1 MKDVRVEN
9 LKTSK
14 FNYFIILIIPIFF
27 LIMDSLNVWV
37 DFWFTIAEGK
47 YVLQNGFPHTV
58 PFTIYNNLDFVYQS
72 WGTGVIFY
80 LIHKYFGL
88 YGMLFFVAI
97 ILIIITYFYYKLCML
112 VSNKNKMLSTIVTII
127 TMSLLASTFITTR
140 PQIFTYLNLVLVLY
154 IMELYAK
161 TNNKKYL
168 FVLPIISLIQINIHG
183 MFFFMLFIFML
194 PYIANA
200 FKFNFRNSNQKKY
213 DLKPIILIMIVMLLT
228 GLINPYGIKNIL
240 YVFNSY
246 GQKILSETIGELVP
260 LSSSLL
266 TGKFIIFI
274 IFLVYFLYFKRKKV
288 PVRYYLLLFGT
299 TYLAFD
305 CYRSVALFVIA
316 SLFPLSYLYKDKI
329 PNIDIE
335 RFIPRKLKKG
345 ITITLL
351 SMLIFIMI
359 FTEKDFYPDAKE
371 PVDYIVKH
379 YDAEKVKLYNYID
392 DGSYT
397 IYKGLKGN
405 IDCRAEVFLKKNNHK
420 KDIYKEVINL
430 KNGIIYYNDY
440 LEKYKFTHLLVSK
453 EDPIYDKLRKNSYN
467 YTLIKSYD
475 YYDIY
480 IRNDLI
486 IKK

>member
-1 MKDVRVEN
+1 MKN
-9 LKTSK
+9 SK
-14 FNYFIILIIPIFF
+14 FNYFLLLIIPILFF
-27 LIMDSLNVWV
+27 VMENFTIDN

-58 PFTIYNNLDFVYQS
+58 PFTIYNNLDFIYQS

-80 LIHKYFGL
+80 LINKYFGL
-88 YGMLFFVAI
+88 YGMLFFVII
-97 ILIIITYFYYKLCML
+97 ILTIITYFYHKLCML
-112 VSNKNKMLSTIVTII
+112 VSNNNKILSTIVTIV
-127 TMSLLASTFITTR
+127 TMILLATTFITTR

-154 IMELYAK
+154 IMELYTK

-168 FVLPIISLIQINIHG
+168 LYLPLISLIQINMHG

-194 PYIANA
+194 PYIVNA
-200 FKFNFRNSNQKKY
+200 LKFSFKDDSQERY
-213 DLKPIILIMIVMLLT
+213 DLKPIILIMIIMFLT

-240 YVFNSY
+240 YVFTSY
-246 GQKILSETIGELVP
+246 GQDILNKTIEELYP
-260 LSSSLL
+260 LSNSSP
-266 TGKFIIFI
+266 TEKVIIFM
-274 IFLVYFLYFKRKKV
+274 IFLVYILYFKYKKV
-288 PVRYYLLLFGT
+288 PIRYYLLLFGT

-316 SLFPLSYLYKDKI
+316 SLFPLSYLYKNKI

-335 RFIPRKLKKG
+335 RFIPKKLKKSV
-345 ITITLL
+345 IILFL
-351 SMLIFIMI
+351 SMLIFATI
-359 FTEKDFYPDAKE
+359 FTEKNFYPDAKE

-379 YDAEKVKLYNYID
+379 YDVEKVKLYNYFN

-420 KDIYKEVINL
+420 KDIYKEIIKLN
-430 KNGIIYYNDY
+430 NGIIYYNDY

-453 EDPIYDKLRKNSYN
+453 KDHIYDKLRKNSYN

-480 IRNDLI
+480 IRNV
-486 IKK
+486 KNN

>member
-1 MKDVRVEN
+1 MKN
-9 LKTSK
+9 SK
-14 FNYFIILIIPIFF
+14 FNYFLLLIIPILFF
-27 LIMDSLNVWV
+27 VMENFTIDN

-58 PFTIYNNLDFVYQS
+58 PFTIYNNLDFIYQS

-80 LIHKYFGL
+80 LINKYFGL
-88 YGMLFFVAI
+88 YGMLFFVII
-97 ILIIITYFYYKLCML
+97 ILTIITYFYHKLCML
-112 VSNKNKMLSTIVTII
+112 VSNNNKILSTIVTIV
-127 TMSLLASTFITTR
+127 TMILLATTFITTR

-154 IMELYAK
+154 IMELYTK

-168 FVLPIISLIQINIHG
+168 LYLPLISLIQINMHG

-194 PYIANA
+194 PYIVNA
-200 FKFNFRNSNQKKY
+200 LKFNFKDDSQKRY
-213 DLKPIILIMIVMLLT
+213 DLKPIILIMIIMFLT

-240 YVFNSY
+240 YVFTSY
-246 GQKILSETIGELVP
+246 GQDILNKTIEELYP
-260 LSSSLL
+260 LSNSSP
-266 TGKFIIFI
+266 TEKVIIFM
-274 IFLVYFLYFKRKKV
+274 IFLVYILYFKYKKV
-288 PVRYYLLLFGT
+288 PIRYYLLLFGT

-316 SLFPLSYLYKDKI
+316 SLFPLSYLYKNKI

-335 RFIPRKLKKG
+335 RFIPKKLKKSV
-345 ITITLL
+345 IILFL
-351 SMLIFIMI
+351 SMLIFTTI
-359 FTEKDFYPDAKE
+359 FTEKNFYPDAKE

-379 YDAEKVKLYNYID
+379 YDVEKVKLYNYFN

-420 KDIYKEVINL
+420 KDIYKEIIKLN
-430 KNGIIYYNDY
+430 NGIIYYNDY

-480 IRNDLI
+480 IRNV
-486 IKK
+486 KNN

>member
-1 MKDVRVEN
+1 M
-9 LKTSK
+9 KTSK
-14 FNYFIILIIPIFF
+14 FNYFLLLIIPILFF
-27 LIMDSLNVWV
+27 VTHNFTIDN

-240 YVFNSY
+240 YVFTSY
-246 GQKILSETIGELVP
+246 GQKVLNESIIELFP
-260 LSSSLL
+260 LSFSSSYD
-266 TGKFIIFI
+266 KIIIFI
-274 IFLVYFLYFKRKKV
+274 IFLVYFLYFKSKNI
-288 PVRYYLLLFGT
+288 PIRYYLLLFGT

-305 CYRSVALFVIA
+305 CGRSIALFIIG

-329 PNIDIE
+329 LNIDIE
-335 RFIPRKLKKG
+335 RFIPLILKN
-345 ITITLL
+345 IIVISFLIVTI
-351 SMLIFIMI
+351 SSIILI
-359 FTEKDFYPDAKE
+359 KRDFYPESKKAIDYLAKNYNTE
-371 PVDYIVKH
+371 NM
-379 YDAEKVKLYNYID
+379 KLYINFN
-392 DGSYT
+392 DGSYAV
-397 IYKGLKGN
+397 YKDIKVN
-405 IDCRAEVFLKKNNHK
+405 IDPRAEVYLKKNNHK
-420 KDIYKEVINL
+420 SDIYDEYTKLRNNQIDYKDYIN
-430 KNGIIYYNDY
+430 
-440 LEKYKFTHLLVSK
+440 KYKFTHILVN
-453 EDPIYDKLRKNSYN
+453 EDDPMYNKLKKDSCGYI
-467 YTLIKSYD
+467 LIKKFNKYNL
-475 YYDIY
+475 Y
-480 IRNDLI
+480 I
-486 IKK
+486 KS

>member
-1 MKDVRVEN
+1 MKN
-9 LKTSK
+9 SK
-14 FNYFIILIIPIFF
+14 FNYFLLLIIPILFF
-27 LIMDSLNVWV
+27 VMENFTIDN

-58 PFTIYNNLDFVYQS
+58 PFTIYNNLDFIYQS

-80 LIHKYFGL
+80 LINKYFGL
-88 YGMLFFVAI
+88 YGMLFFVII
-97 ILIIITYFYYKLCML
+97 ILTIITYFYHKLCML
-112 VSNKNKMLSTIVTII
+112 VSNNNKILSTIVTIV
-127 TMSLLASTFITTR
+127 TMILLATTFITTR

-154 IMELYAK
+154 IMELYTK

-168 FVLPIISLIQINIHG
+168 LYLPLISLIQINMHG

-194 PYIANA
+194 PYIVNA
-200 FKFNFRNSNQKKY
+200 LKFNFKDDSQKRY
-213 DLKPIILIMIVMLLT
+213 DLKPIILIMIIMFLT

-240 YVFNSY
+240 YVFTSY
-246 GQKILSETIGELVP
+246 GQDILNKTIEELYP
-260 LSSSLL
+260 LSNSSP
-266 TGKFIIFI
+266 TEKVIIFM
-274 IFLVYFLYFKRKKV
+274 IFLVYILYFKYKKV
-288 PVRYYLLLFGT
+288 PIRYYLLLFGT

-316 SLFPLSYLYKDKI
+316 SLFPLSYLYKNKI

-335 RFIPRKLKKG
+335 RFIPKKLKKSV
-345 ITITLL
+345 IILFL
-351 SMLIFIMI
+351 SMLIFATI
-359 FTEKDFYPDAKE
+359 FTEKNFYPDAKE

-379 YDAEKVKLYNYID
+379 YDVEKVKLYNYFN

-420 KDIYKEVINL
+420 KDIYKEIIKLN
-430 KNGIIYYNDY
+430 NGIIYYNDY

-480 IRNDLI
+480 IRNV
-486 IKK
+486 KNN